1 MSISCW
7 FFHVHAIFTVFP
19 GYHEILFWCLNVL
32 IVDSCF
38 FLWNLS
44 LLALTL
50 CLIYNLF
57 SGLCFGILNEILA
70 STSWFLFF
78 FLNSFEVHFNSPPTS
93 KLVDGNMKR
102 GLYGFIL
109 ILLLV
114 LCSCC
119 FPCFWFVMED
129 GYYFWGIKVSWV
141 EWDCGLW
148 VLRRGEG
155 KLWDPICMSRVQVE
169 FISGILWNSEEL
181 PTSCKHLS
189 LHSWS
194 YGMPLSL
201 AHLSST
207 APCKCHACYLQCYH
221 SAWDGGAWIR
231 WKSSNMA
238 SFRWV
243 R

>member
-1 MSISCW
+1 MRFYFDVW
-7 FFHVHAIFTVFP
+7 T
-19 GYHEILFWCLNVL
+19 CL
-32 IVDSCF
+32 
-38 FLWNLS
+38 LW
-44 LLALTL
+44 T
-50 CLIYNLF
+50 
-57 SGLCFGILNEILA
+57 LA
-70 STSWFLFF
+70 SFYGIWACLHSPYAWFITCFPVSVLGFNMRYWLPRLDFF
-78 FLNSFEVHFNSPPTS
+78 FSFLNSFEVHFNSPPTS

-155 KLWDPICMSRVQVE
+155 KLWDPICMSKAQVE

-221 SAWDGGAWIR
+221 SAWDGGAWIC